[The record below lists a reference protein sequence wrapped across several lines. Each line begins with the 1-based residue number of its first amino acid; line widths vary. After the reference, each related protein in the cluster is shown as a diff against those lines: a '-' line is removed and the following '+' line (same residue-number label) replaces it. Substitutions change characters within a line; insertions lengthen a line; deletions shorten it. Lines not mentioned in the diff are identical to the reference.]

1 MHSEASPLTYKLPLR
16 SRLLVGVAVAAVL
29 LAFYPSVLRLT
40 DTWFKREEY
49 SHGVLIPLIAAFLI
63 WQRRDE
69 IARAKFT
76 ASWAGVA
83 LVLLGCVL
91 KIVGDVGVFYILQQ
105 YALVITIYGL
115 ALALVGWRTF
125 KLLAVPL
132 LVLLFMIPL
141 PEYFLQNLSARLQ
154 LVSSQIGV
162 LVIRAFGISVFV
174 EGNVIDLGGYQLQ
187 VAEACSGLR
196 YLFPLMTLGF
206 MMAYLFKVAM
216 WKRIVLF
223 VSSIPLTV
231 LMNSFRIGVIGVLV
245 EHYGIAMAEGF
256 LHDFEGWVVF
266 MACTVLM
273 LLEVVVL
280 ARIGRESRPWR
291 EVFGW
296 QAGSPGQ
303 AAAARTVRPI
313 PWSFIA
319 GAALLVPLFGTT
331 LLLPERVESIPARQ
345 AFVSFPS
352 ELEGWKG
359 RREVLESV
367 YLDSLKLDDYL
378 YANFRRA
385 SGDPVNLLVAW
396 YDTQSEGRTTHSP
409 RTCLPG
415 GGWRIVDLRE
425 VTVPDVSVAGVPLRA
440 NRVEIQ
446 LGTQRALVYY
456 WFQQRGRI
464 ITNEYTAKWYLFWD
478 SLTRRR
484 TDGALVRL
492 VLPVPDAEGLQHA
505 DAELIKFAQTVVP
518 RLTAYVPG

>member
-1 MHSEASPLTYKLPLR
+1 MHVKVSPLTYELPRR
-16 SRLLVGVAVAAVL
+16 SWLLVGVAFAVVL
-29 LAFYPSVLRLT
+29 LAFYSSVLRLT
-40 DTWFKREEY
+40 ETWFTREEY

-69 IARAKFT
+69 IARAKFSG
-76 ASWAGVA
+76 SWAGVA
-83 LVLLGCVL
+83 LVLLGCML
-91 KIVGDVGVFYILQQ
+91 KIVGDIGLFYILQQ
-105 YALVITIYGL
+105 YALLITIYGL

-132 LVLLFMIPL
+132 LLLLFMIPL
-141 PEYFLQNLSARLQ
+141 PEFFLQNLSARLQ
-154 LVSSQIGV
+154 LISSQIGV
-162 LVIRAFGISVFV
+162 LVIKAFGISVFV

-216 WKRIVLF
+216 WKRVVLF
-223 VSSIPLTV
+223 LSSIPLTV

-266 MACTVLM
+266 MACTALM

-280 ARIGRESRPWR
+280 ARIGRDSRPWR

-296 QAGSPGQ
+296 QGGNSSPS
-303 AAAARTVRPI
+303 AERTLRPM
-313 PWSFIA
+313 PWSFVA
-319 GAALLVPLFGTT
+319 GAVLLIPLFGAT
-331 LLLPERVESIPARQ
+331 LLLPQRTEYIPPRQ

-359 RREVLESV
+359 RRQILDSV
-367 YLDSLKLDDYL
+367 YLDTLKLDDYL
-378 YANFRRA
+378 YANF
-385 SGDPVNLLVAW
+385 GQEGGNPVNLLVAW
-396 YDTQSEGRTTHSP
+396 YDTQTEGRTTHSP

-425 VTVPDVSVAGVPLRA
+425 VIIPDTAVAGAPLRA

-446 LGTQRALVYY
+446 LGEQKALVYY
-456 WFQQRGRI
+456 WFQQRGRVV
-464 ITNEYTAKWYLFWD
+464 TNEYAAKWYLFWD
-478 SLTRRR
+478 SLIRRR

-492 VLPVPDAEGLQHA
+492 VLPVSNAGGLQHA
-505 DAELIKFAQTVVP
+505 DAELAKFAQAIVP

>member
-1 MHSEASPLTYKLPLR
+1 M
-16 SRLLVGVAVAAVL
+16 GVALAVML
-29 LAFYPSVLRLT
+29 LAFYSSVLRLT
-40 DTWFKREEY
+40 ETWFTREEY

-76 ASWAGVA
+76 GSWAGVA
-83 LVLLGCVL
+83 LVLLGCAL
-91 KIVGDVGVFYILQQ
+91 KIIGDVGLFYILQQ
-105 YALVITIYGL
+105 YSLLITLYGL
-115 ALALVGWRTF
+115 VLALVGWRTF

-141 PEYFLQNLSARLQ
+141 PEFLLQNLSARLQ

-162 LVIRAFGISVFV
+162 LVIKAFGISVFV

-206 MMAYLFKVAM
+206 MMAYLFKAAM
-216 WKRIVLF
+216 WKRVLLF

-266 MACTVLM
+266 MACTALM

-280 ARIGRESRPWR
+280 ARIGRDARPWR

-296 QAGSPGQ
+296 HAHGSGETDKGQ
-303 AAAARTVRPI
+303 RVPRPL
-313 PWSFIA
+313 PWSFAA
-319 GAALLVPLFGTT
+319 GAALLVPLVAAAM
-331 LLLPERVESIPARQ
+331 LMPERMEYVPARQ
-345 AFVSFPS
+345 GFVSFPS
-352 ELEGWKG
+352 ELEDWKG
-359 RREVLESV
+359 RREVLERV
-367 YLDSLKLDDYL
+367 YLDQLKLDDYL
-378 YANFRRA
+378 YANFRRE
-385 SGDPVNLLVAW
+385 SGNPVNLLVAW
-396 YDTQSEGRTTHSP
+396 YDTQVEGRTTHSP

-415 GGWRIVDLRE
+415 GGWRIVNLRE
-425 VTVPDVSVAGVPLRA
+425 VAVPGVSVAGAPLRA

-446 LGTQRALVYY
+446 IGTQRALVYY

-464 ITNEYTAKWYLFWD
+464 ITNEYIAKWYLFWD

-505 DAELIKFAQTVVP
+505 DAELIKFAQTIVP